1 LAIKD
6 YCFFDINISS
16 FLFLLL
22 HKFYLMKLS
31 EGEMYIMKTN
41 SNCKKE
47 FFLPYQQK
55 ELNISEVIDIEA
67 ENNHLHLFN
76 SVGALSLKKIKFS
89 LLCVKILQ
97 KTLYKKF
104 AKTDFIIYLE
114 YGSANDVT
122 LRFHQQLNDFMYIDV
137 NSDKFSKKE
146 VVKFKNSIAYIL
158 FSSKK
163 TGDGSVSCSS

>member
-1 LAIKD
+1 
-6 YCFFDINISS
+6 
-16 FLFLLL
+16 
-22 HKFYLMKLS
+22 M
-31 EGEMYIMKTN
+31 
-41 SNCKKE
+41 
-47 FFLPYQQK
+47 
-55 ELNISEVIDIEA
+55 LNISEIIDIEA

-158 FSSKK
+158 FSRKNK
-163 TGDGSVSCSS
+163 TGDGSAIDG